1 MSVVTGVHKKSS
13 TSTRKNRLTA
23 YLFLLP
29 NFLGFL
35 VFTLL
40 PVIIAFGLSFYKW
53 DSANP
58 AVFVGLKNFLKLFRD
73 ETFQISLLNTIY
85 FTAVTVPLT
94 IVLALFLAVILNQKI
109 KGIKFFRTMYFFPYI
124 TSMVAVAVVWL
135 MLLQPTMGPV
145 NGFLRWIGIKNPPG
159 WTAST
164 SWAMFAVI
172 LVSIWRQVGYYMV
185 IYLAGLQNI
194 PEYLYEA
201 ATIDGAGG
209 WQKFRYVTL
218 PMLTPATFLNTLLL
232 VIGSFK
238 IFDQVYIMTDGGPG
252 RATNTLV
259 YCIYNQAFWFFN
271 FGYAST
277 IAVVLF
283 LIVLVFTLIQFR
295 YEDKLVNYESL

>member
-1 MSVVTGVHKKSS
+1 MSVIVTAPKKSS
-13 TSTRKNRLTA
+13 NITRRNRLTA
-23 YLFLLP
+23 YAFLLP
-29 NFLGFL
+29 NFIGFL
-35 VFTLL
+35 TFTLV
-40 PVIIAFGLSFYKW
+40 PIIVAFGLSFYKW

-58 AVFVGLKNFLKLFRD
+58 AVFVGLKNFFKLFRD
-73 ETFQISLLNTIY
+73 ETFQISLVNTIY
-85 FTAVTVPLT
+85 FSAVTVPFT
-94 IVLALFLAVILNQKI
+94 IIVALFLAVLLNQKI
-109 KGIKFFRTMYFFPYI
+109 KGIQFFRTLYFFPYI

-145 NGFLRWIGIKNPPG
+145 NGFLKWIGIQNPPG

-164 SWAMFAVI
+164 VWAMPAVI
-172 LVSIWRQVGYYMV
+172 LVSVWRQVGYYMV

-201 ATIDGAGG
+201 ATIDGANL

-232 VIGSFK
+232 IIGSFK

-271 FGYAST
+271 FGYASMV
-277 IAVVLF
+277 AMVLF
-283 LIVLVFTLIQFR
+283 IMVLVLTIIQFK

>member
-1 MSVVTGVHKKSS
+1 MSVFVTAPKKSS
-13 TSTRKNRLTA
+13 NITRRNRLTA
-23 YLFLLP
+23 YAFLLP
-29 NFLGFL
+29 NFIGFL
-35 VFTLL
+35 TFTLV
-40 PVIIAFGLSFYKW
+40 PIIVAFGLSFYKW

-58 AVFVGLKNFLKLFRD
+58 AVFVGLKNFFKLFRD
-73 ETFQISLLNTIY
+73 ETFQISLVNTIY
-85 FTAVTVPLT
+85 FSAVTVPFT
-94 IVLALFLAVILNQKI
+94 IIVALFLAVLLNQKI
-109 KGIKFFRTMYFFPYI
+109 KGIQFFRTLYFFPYI

-145 NGFLRWIGIKNPPG
+145 NGFLKWIGIQNPPG

-164 SWAMFAVI
+164 VWAMPAVI
-172 LVSIWRQVGYYMV
+172 LVSVWRQVGYYMV

-201 ATIDGAGG
+201 ATIDGANL

-271 FGYAST
+271 FGYASMV
-277 IAVVLF
+277 AMVLF
-283 LIVLVFTLIQFR
+283 IMVLVLTIIQFK
-295 YEDKLVNYESL
+295 YEDKLVHYESL

>member
-1 MSVVTGVHKKSS
+1 MSVFVTAPKKSS
-13 TSTRKNRLTA
+13 NITRRNRLTA
-23 YLFLLP
+23 YAFLLP
-29 NFLGFL
+29 NFIGFL
-35 VFTLL
+35 TFTLV
-40 PVIIAFGLSFYKW
+40 PIIVAFGLSFYKW

-58 AVFVGLKNFLKLFRD
+58 AVFVGLKNFFKLFRD

-85 FTAVTVPLT
+85 FSAVTVPLT
-94 IVLALFLAVILNQKI
+94 IIVALFLAVLLNQKI
-109 KGIKFFRTMYFFPYI
+109 KGIQFFRTLYFFPYI

-145 NGFLRWIGIKNPPG
+145 NGFLKWIGIQNPPG

-164 SWAMFAVI
+164 VWAMPAVI
-172 LVSIWRQVGYYMV
+172 LVSVWRQVGYYMV

-201 ATIDGAGG
+201 ATIDGANG
-209 WQKFRYVTL
+209 WQRFRYVTL

-232 VIGSFK
+232 IIGSFK

-271 FGYAST
+271 FGYASMV
-277 IAVVLF
+277 AMVLF
-283 LIVLVFTLIQFR
+283 TMVLVLTIIQFK

>member
-1 MSVVTGVHKKSS
+1 MSVLVTAPKKSS
-13 TSTRKNRLTA
+13 NITRRNRLTA
-23 YLFLLP
+23 YAFLLP
-29 NFLGFL
+29 NFIGFL
-35 VFTLL
+35 TFTLV
-40 PVIIAFGLSFYKW
+40 PIIVAFGLSFYKW

-58 AVFVGLKNFLKLFRD
+58 AVFVGLKNFFKLFRD
-73 ETFQISLLNTIY
+73 ETFQISLVNTIY
-85 FTAVTVPLT
+85 FSAVTVPFT
-94 IVLALFLAVILNQKI
+94 IIVALFLAVLLNQKI
-109 KGIKFFRTMYFFPYI
+109 KGIQFFRTLYFFPYI

-145 NGFLRWIGIKNPPG
+145 NGFLKWIGIQNPPG

-164 SWAMFAVI
+164 VWAMPAVI
-172 LVSIWRQVGYYMV
+172 LVSVWRQVGYYMV

-201 ATIDGAGG
+201 ATIDGANG

-232 VIGSFK
+232 IIGSFK

-271 FGYAST
+271 FGYASMV
-277 IAVVLF
+277 AMVLF
-283 LIVLVFTLIQFR
+283 IMVLVLTIIQFK